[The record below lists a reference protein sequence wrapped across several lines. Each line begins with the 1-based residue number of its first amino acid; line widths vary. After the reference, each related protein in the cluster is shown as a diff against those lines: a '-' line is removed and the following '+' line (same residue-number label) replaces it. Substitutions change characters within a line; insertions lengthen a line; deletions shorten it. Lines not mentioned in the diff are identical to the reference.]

1 MTFTLSPDRMPSAIA
16 TDPRVAAH
24 TRIGATVSA
33 TVAWSIEHSASSS
46 VSRAAILDGKNH
58 EGGVAHHA
66 RSREHELAHAGAF
79 PRLVV
84 TTFLTGFFVGM
95 QPLVFHIS
103 NSLYTRLESE
113 HKDEPRSSAAASAL
127 RKHEAEAEA
136 DLSRTIIFP
145 PLVSAAR
152 CRSAKPPSGL
162 SAARPSCRSYRRRPR
177 SATPCSSWMCRCS
190 R

>member
-46 VSRAAILDGKNH
+46 VSRATILDGKNH
-58 EGGVAHHA
+58 EGGVLAKP
-66 RSREHELAHAGAF
+66 RSRELAHAGAF
-79 PRLVV
+79 FPDVV
-84 TTFLTGFFVGM
+84 ATFLTGFSVGM

-113 HKDEPRSSAAASAL
+113 HKDEPRSRAAASAL